1 MCHDGRVN
9 TVPAAASR
17 KVSAFFSSPL
27 TPLISGAPVNRDSV
41 VTAMK
46 PVQVQR
52 SGMSRLSVSVSRNVS
67 RSISHVELTDAAV
80 MFPDIA

>member
-1 MCHDGRVN
+1 M
-9 TVPAAASR
+9 
-17 KVSAFFSSPL
+17 
-27 TPLISGAPVNRDSV
+27 NRDSV